1 MGCLLFELVS
11 AFFLVH
17 FEQVVGLW
25 VLLGLFCFVLLF
37 FIPAPYGKFYSESFS
52 GFSVSGRIG
61 WMVQEVISPIFLSLF
76 FLPVLFSS
84 LYNEWDAALIWSPS
98 VVAYLAWVIHYTHR
112 SFIHPL
118 KAPSMKPTSI
128 FVVLSAVFFNIVN
141 GTLNGWS
148 LSKTL
153 VSREF
158 SMRTTIGL
166 GVMIWGFMKNIESDL
181 ILWNLR
187 KGPNTAGKY
196 FIPRGGLF
204 ELVSGANYFA
214 EFLEWVGF
222 AIIQGFSLASLS
234 FVIWTFANLYPRAV
248 KTHEFY
254 LQKFPR
260 KYPTSR
266 NAFFPRIF

>member
-1 MGCLLFELVS
+1 MCCILFEF
-11 AFFLVH
+11 ANDFLAAN
-17 FEQVVGLW
+17 FDLVVGLW

-37 FIPAPYGKFYSESFS
+37 FVPAPYGKFYSETFP
-52 GFSVSGRIG
+52 GFSVPGKIG
-61 WMVQEVISPIFLSLF
+61 WMAQEVISPLFLSLF
-76 FLPVLFSS
+76 FLPTFFSILS
-84 LYNEWDAALIWSPS
+84 NQWDAALLWRPS
-98 VVAYLAWVIHYTHR
+98 VVAYLAWVIHYLHR

-141 GTLNGWS
+141 GSLNGWS
-148 LSKTL
+148 LSQTL
-153 VSREF
+153 VSRNY

-187 KGPNTAGKY
+187 KGTNTAGKY

-214 EFLEWVGF
+214 EFMEWIGF
-222 AIIQGFSLASLS
+222 AIIQGFSFASIS

-248 KTHEFY
+248 KTHDFY
-254 LQKFPR
+254 RQKFA

-266 NAFFPRIF
+266 TAFFPHVF